1 MFATAHRSHTSL
13 FRPQLDSVQVVS
25 TTHWSLKAASLKMAP
40 TVGTAGRMCI
50 ARAGAGQGASIARV
64 QLQGHPTVS
73 SPQ

>member
-13 FRPQLDSVQVVS
+13 FRPQLDSAQVVS

-50 ARAGAGQGASIARV
+50 ARTGAG
-64 QLQGHPTVS
+64 
-73 SPQ
+73 